1 MEALIENIHPFLH
14 QGDQQLPRFPFKQ
27 LDRWQICLFIAALAY
42 SGILLAIM
50 PANSLMWDEVTHLH
64 GGLLL
69 SRGQA
74 VTWALT
80 NSFYP
85 PAFDVFAALSFLVF
99 GPSVWAA
106 RVVSVVFAV
115 LSLFVIY
122 ELANLLYNSK
132 KAALVASVL
141 FAVMPGIV
149 WVSKMAMIE
158 TLLIFTVS
166 LAMLFFFRWLK
177 YSREKDRVLFVA
189 TFVLGVLVKYQVIV
203 IVPLI
208 AVLGT
213 YFWKKDYFRSEL
225 KKWFTL
231 PRVAI
236 VATALFAATVIGYV
250 LLSSKTLDFLIYA
263 FGVGSEQKATYSTRY
278 PIPIFYFAE
287 MTWVTELFHPI
298 SLLLYLAGLAGLGL
312 MIYRRKTGDKFL
324 LLWFTVTY
332 VVFTLVSNREWR
344 YMTVAFPVLAIAAS
358 SLIAACWTKLQ
369 EISNKPTSNLSKW
382 SARAGTVVLVAFV
395 VSGGLLSAVDTYI
408 WVCHDRAEVPVEQAS
423 LYVGQKLSENQT
435 LVVVAAVNH
444 FSKYMVSFY
453 LSTKDATR
461 DFNQTC
467 LQYPASAMDTFASA
481 FNVSELVSLCQ
492 ESGTRYVLLYEYG
505 GLRYFESSLS
515 APQVYDLLDTT
526 EKFSLE
532 ASFGVE
538 PHRIFVFS
546 FDNTA

>member
-1 MEALIENIHPFLH
+1 VT
-14 QGDQQLPRFPFKQ
+14 QQLPRFPLKQ
-27 LDRWQICLFIAALAY
+27 LDRWQICLIIAALAY
-42 SGILLAIM
+42 GSILLAI

-74 VTWALT
+74 ITWALT

-85 PAFDVFAALSFLVF
+85 PAFDVFTALSFLVF

-106 RVVSVVFAV
+106 RLVSVVFAV

-122 ELANLLYNSK
+122 ELANLLCNSK
-132 KAALVASVL
+132 KVALGGAVL
-141 FAVMPGIV
+141 FAVMPGVV

-166 LAMLFFFRWLK
+166 LSMLFFFRWLK
-177 YSREKDRVLFVA
+177 NSQEKDRVLFVA
-189 TFVLGVLVKYQVIV
+189 TFVLGVLVKYQLVVVI
-203 IVPLI
+203 PLI
-208 AVLGT
+208 EVLGT
-213 YFWKKDYFRSEL
+213 YFWKRDYFRVEL

-231 PRVAI
+231 PRIAI
-236 VATALFAATVIGYV
+236 LAATLVAATIIAYV

-263 FGVGSEQKATYSTRY
+263 FSVGSEQKTTYSARY

-298 SLLLYLAGLAGLGL
+298 SLLLYFAGLAGLAL
-312 MIYRRKTGDKFL
+312 MVYRRKTGDKFL
-324 LLWFTVTY
+324 LLWFTVAY

-344 YMTVAFPVLAIAAS
+344 YLTVAFPVLAIAAS
-358 SLIAACWTKLQ
+358 NLIATSWSKLRG
-369 EISNKPTSNLSKW
+369 ISQKATSNLSKW
-382 SARAGTVVLVAFV
+382 GARAGAVLLVAFV
-395 VSGGLLSAVDTYI
+395 VSGVFLSAIDAYN
-408 WVCHDRAEVPVEQAS
+408 WVSHDHADVTVEQAS
-423 LYVGQKLSENQT
+423 LYAGQNLGANQT
-435 LVVVAAVNH
+435 LIVLAPVNH

-453 LSTKDATR
+453 LSTKDATQ

-467 LQYPASAMDTFASA
+467 LQYPPSAMDTFAST
-481 FNVSELVSLCQ
+481 FDTSELVALCQ
-492 ESGTRYVLLYEYG
+492 ESKVKYALLYEYG
-505 GLRYFESSLS
+505 DLQYFESSLS
-515 APQVYDLLDTT
+515 APQVYDLLNAT

-538 PHRIFVFS
+538 PHRIFVFN
-546 FDNTA
+546 FDDTA

>member
-1 MEALIENIHPFLH
+1 VT
-14 QGDQQLPRFPFKQ
+14 QQLPRFPLKQ
-27 LDRWQICLFIAALAY
+27 LDRWQICLIIAALAY
-42 SGILLAIM
+42 GGSLLAII

-74 VTWALT
+74 ITWALT

-99 GPSVWAA
+99 GPSLWAA
-106 RVVSVVFAV
+106 RLVSVVFAG

-122 ELANLLYNSK
+122 ELANLLCNSK
-132 KAALVASVL
+132 RVALGAAVL
-141 FAVMPGIV
+141 FAIMPGII
-149 WVSKMAMIE
+149 WVAKMAMIE

-166 LAMLFFFRWLK
+166 LSMLFFFRWLK
-177 YSREKDRVLFVA
+177 NSQEKDRVLFVA
-189 TFVLGVLVKYQVIV
+189 TFVFGVLVKYQLIVVI
-203 IVPLI
+203 PLI

-213 YFWKKDYFRSEL
+213 YFWKRDYFHGEL

-231 PRVAI
+231 PRIAI
-236 VATALFAATVIGYV
+236 LAAALVAATIITYV
-250 LLSSKTLDFLIYA
+250 LFSSKTLDFLIYA
-263 FGVGSEQKATYSTRY
+263 FSVGSEQKTTYSTRY

-298 SLLLYLAGLAGLGL
+298 SLLLYLTGLAGLGL
-312 MIYRRKTGDKFL
+312 MVYRRKTGDKFL
-324 LLWFTVTY
+324 LLWFTVVY

-344 YMTVAFPVLAIAAS
+344 YLTVAFPVLAIAAS
-358 SLIAACWTKLQ
+358 SLIAASWSKLRG
-369 EISNKPTSNLSKW
+369 ISQKATSSLSKW
-382 SARAGTVVLVAFV
+382 GARAGTVILVAFV
-395 VSGGLLSAVDTYI
+395 VSGGFLSAVDAYN
-408 WVCHDRAEVPVEQAS
+408 WVAHDRVDVPVEQAS
-423 LYVGQKLSENQT
+423 IYAGQNLGANQT
-435 LVVVAAVNH
+435 LVVLAPVNH

-453 LSTKDATR
+453 LSTRDTTR

-467 LQYPASAMDTFASA
+467 LQYPASAMDTFASG

-492 ESGTRYVLLYEYG
+492 ESNVKYALLYEYG

-515 APQVYDLLDTT
+515 APQVYDLLNAT

-546 FDNTA
+546 FDDTV